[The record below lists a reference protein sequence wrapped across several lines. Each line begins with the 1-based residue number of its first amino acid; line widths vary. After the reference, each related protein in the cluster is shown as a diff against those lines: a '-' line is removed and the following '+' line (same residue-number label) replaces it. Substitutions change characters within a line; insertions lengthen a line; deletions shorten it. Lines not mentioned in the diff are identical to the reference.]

1 MSRPRS
7 PAWLAAPFLAG
18 LALLVAVPLA
28 AAVYLAFTDFTGVQ
42 APRWTGLENVRRAL
56 GDDGLRRAVTA
67 SVVVAALAVPLRL
80 LGVTALAL
88 LLHRRGGAGPARA
101 AVFLPSV
108 IPDVAY
114 ALLWLWLLNPLYG
127 PLTLGL
133 TSAGLA
139 SPDWLTD
146 PWAAR
151 AAVALMLAFQVGE
164 GFVIAVAWRRAIPR
178 SYYEAALVDGAG
190 PWFTMTRL
198 TLPTMAPVLVLLAL
212 RDTVLVFGTSFVP
225 AQLVTGGGPQE
236 ATVSLPVYVYRAGF
250 QYFRLGYASAVSLG
264 MLALTAAIVA
274 VQYRAARRWRLI

>member
-1 MSRPRS
+1 MRRRS
-7 PAWLAAPFLAG
+7 PAWLAAPFLGG

-28 AAVYLAFTDFTGVQ
+28 GAVYLAFTDFTGVQ
-42 APRWTGLENVRRAL
+42 APRWTGLDNLRRAL
-56 GDDGLRRAVTA
+56 GDDGLRRAATA
-67 SVVVAALAVPLRL
+67 SVAVAALAVPLRL
-80 LGVTALAL
+80 VGVTALAL
-88 LLHRRGGAGPARA
+88 LLHGRGTAGVARA

-133 TSAGLA
+133 ASAGLA

-151 AAVALMLAFQVGE
+151 VAVALMLAFQVGE

-178 SYYEAALVDGAG
+178 SYYEVALVDGAG

-198 TLPTMAPVLVLLAL
+198 TLPSMAPVLVLLAL

-225 AQLVTGGGPQE
+225 AQLVTRGGPQE
-236 ATVSLPVYVYRAGF
+236 ATVLLPVYVYRAGF

-264 MLALTAAIVA
+264 MLALTAAVVA